1 MDYDY
6 HGGWEN
12 FTGFQTFL
20 NFFHCLRFL
29 FYSGHNTP
37 LFGRHEEDDINHP
50 GHRFNLNDS
59 INYYI
64 DAGVPRDKIVVGMA
78 TFGHAW
84 VLQVFLDY
92 RRILMDDKW
101 LDD

>member
-1 MDYDY
+1 MGEFYRCSNISKLFSLS
-6 HGGWEN
+6 EVM
-12 FTGFQTFL
+12 
-20 NFFHCLRFL
+20 

-37 LFGRHEEDDINHP
+37 LFGRHEEDDMNHP

-64 DAGVPRDKIVVGMA
+64 EAGVPRDKIVVGMA